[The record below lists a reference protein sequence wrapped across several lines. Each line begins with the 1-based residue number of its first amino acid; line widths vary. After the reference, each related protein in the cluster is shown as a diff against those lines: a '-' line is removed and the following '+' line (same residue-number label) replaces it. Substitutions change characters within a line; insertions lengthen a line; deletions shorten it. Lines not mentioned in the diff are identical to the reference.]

1 MPLYYKQRVRLLKL
15 KYIILYAAYGLA
27 AFFIFLILL
36 FPKDRAATILSEQ
49 INAGFKDGEVA
60 IKEVVPAFPPGFTA
74 VNSTIFFNASSNQVN
89 IESISIYPKILSLYK
104 DVKQLDLKAQ
114 AYHGNID
121 GTVKWGILPVENS
134 KADILKSKS
143 PEKNYR
149 KQYDIDFDIKFE
161 NLNIKDLKLYVE
173 NFDIISSFI
182 IGGTINYR
190 TYSEVLK
197 YIHEEKIDNIIVDNN
212 KEIPSTNYIS
222 DREGSG
228 SGKIELSECNLKS
241 DNIFLKKMGIAEVN
255 FTNIDIEWE
264 KDQDRLSITNFDAKG
279 TDMKI
284 RLKGDVALKIP
295 QEMSTLNLK
304 GELQPYSANFTSS
317 ITKLTV
323 GLASLTKFFTGSSK
337 TTIPFKITGTFQK
350 PIFTPN

>member
-1 MPLYYKQRVRLLKL
+1 MKL
-15 KYIILYAAYGLA
+15 KHIILYVVYGLA
-27 AFFIFLILL
+27 AFFILLILL
-36 FPKDRAATILSEQ
+36 FPKDRAATILSAH
-49 INAGFKDGEVA
+49 INKGFKDGEVA

-74 VNSTIFFNASSNQVN
+74 VNSTIFFYASSNQ
-89 IESISIYPKILSLYK
+89 IDIKSISIYPKIFSLYK

-114 AYHGNID
+114 AYQGNIY
-121 GTVKWGILPVENS
+121 GTVKWGIVPPKKA

-143 PEKNYR
+143 SDKNR
-149 KQYDIDFDIKFE
+149 VKPYDIDFDIKFN

-197 YIHEEKIDNIIVDNN
+197 YIHEEKIDNIIIDNN
-212 KEIPSTNYIS
+212 KDIKSTNDIL

-241 DNIFLKKMGIAEVN
+241 DNIFLKQIGVGEVN

-264 KDQDRLSITNFDAKG
+264 KDQDRLSIINFDAKG

-284 RLKGDVALKIP
+284 RLKGDVTLKLP

-304 GELQPYSANFTSS
+304 GELEPYSTNLTSS
-317 ITKLTV
+317 ITKFTA
-323 GLASLTKFFTGSSK
+323 GFASLTKFFSGSSK
-337 TTIPFKITGTFQK
+337 TATPFKITGTFQK
-350 PIFTPN
+350 PRFTPLP